1 MENGTDSD
9 KESAKKMFAQLKAE
23 VSDIKIELVCQNEY
37 IAKDGVFNQDIDINE
52 ENIEYQIKLT
62 YKDEIRVIDCSSR
75 IER

>member
-1 MENGTDSD
+1 MDCVNVEYLIL
-9 KESAKKMFAQLKAE
+9 KKF
-23 VSDIKIELVCQNEY
+23 SDIKIELVCQNEY

-62 YKDEIRVIDCSSR
+62 YKDEIRVIDCSSG